1 MSKKVI
7 FCLPFYERPTKH
19 VIAAFEAEIPLIV
32 AAGWT
37 EGLAQSCGNAYI
49 SAARAEL
56 VRRAL
61 DAKADAIVFVDY
73 DLSWRPG
80 DLLKLLETEGDVVA
94 GTYRYRQDKEEYMGG
109 WHVDAGGR
117 PVLREDGCIKA
128 AGVPAGF
135 LKLTP
140 GAIAK
145 FMKAWPEL
153 VYGVAWAPSVDLFN
167 HGAHDGIWW
176 GEDMAFSRRWGERCG
191 DIWLVPDLEI
201 THWTGDTPYRGNLHE
216 WLMRLPGGVNDPNMK
231 GIDK

>member
-1 MSKKVI
+1 MSKHVI

-19 VIAAFEAEIPLIV
+19 VIAAFETEIPLIT

-37 EGLAQSCGNAYI
+37 EGMAQSVGNAYI

-61 DAKADAIVFVDY
+61 DAKADVIVMVDY

-80 DLLKLLETEGDVVA
+80 DLLKLLEIEGDVVA
-94 GTYRYRQDKEEYMGG
+94 GTYRYRQDKEEYMGSL
-109 WHVDAGGR
+109 HVDAQGR
-117 PVLREDGCIKA
+117 PVLREDGCIRA
-128 AGVPAGF
+128 IGVPAGF

-140 GAIAK
+140 AAVGR
-145 FMKAWPEL
+145 FMRAWPEL
-153 VYGVAWAPSVDLFN
+153 VYGEAWRPSVDLFN
-167 HGAHDGIWW
+167 HGAHEGVWW
-176 GEDMAFSRRWGERCG
+176 GEDMAFSRRWNEKCG

-216 WLMRLPGGVNDPNMK
+216 WLLRQPGGSNGPALA
-231 GIDK
+231 